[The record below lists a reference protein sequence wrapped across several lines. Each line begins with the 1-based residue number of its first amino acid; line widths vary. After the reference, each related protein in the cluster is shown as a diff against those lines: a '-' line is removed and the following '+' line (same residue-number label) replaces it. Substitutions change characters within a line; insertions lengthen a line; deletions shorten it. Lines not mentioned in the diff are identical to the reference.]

1 MLDVVTGKT
10 QLVLGEVVRVEE
22 MSADKAQTLLLN
34 AVSEDLQ
41 SAGDELPSITTQLV
55 NTLDRLALTVD
66 LAGAR
71 IGSDVDEGAQAHDA
85 MQRYL
90 TDVQHHRDRLLQSRE
105 YTEATEYDQT
115 VWTVWEAS
123 LVSLRDVE
131 ERDTSIRPIDFWALL
146 TCLDRAN
153 IQTEMF
159 RLASDS
165 SSGERR
171 RRGTRRHVGTG
182 TRRSVR
188 RPVTTRRDGKVWQ
201 DEGRWKE
208 SEQLFFAAW
217 QGLAQ
222 ELGKE
227 HPSTLTAMAYLAST
241 YRKQGRWKEAEE
253 LDVKVMEGMSRML
266 GEEHPDML
274 SAMAD
279 LAATY
284 RNQGRWKEA
293 EELEGR
299 HLLFNRLRGEDEKF
313 NPSILRLSL
322 LLLLFDVYLTWAR
335 IEKATPTPLAPP
347 PGLLQNAT
355 LSTLI
360 SPPQQPSPHQPQT
373 FLATQPILFQ
383 YAFFLLL
390 CAVETAS
397 FHLPIRFLLS
407 LPHPQTSTTSWPAR
421 LYNFLLPHYPHPSLI
436 STALLV
442 SSFTKLFPLLL
453 LVWNYDLPS
462 SASAVSWAVIIN
474 NVAALEIVLGS
485 GYLRAMGLCAVG
497 AICRA
502 GVGWGILR
510 MVGVGGG
517 IAAAGVV
524 ETADVIE
531 MWRRIAEGV
540 GFS

>member
-1 MLDVVTGKT
+1 MPICIHCCLPLPSLYTTHSKADDKSLGKGVRLTQCPRCKGFADKYVEHDFVVLCID
-10 QLVLGEVVRVEE
+10 LVL
-22 MSADKAQTLLLN
+22 
-34 AVSEDLQ
+34 
-41 SAGDELPSITTQLV
+41 
-55 NTLDRLALTVD
+55 
-66 LAGAR
+66 
-71 IGSDVDEGAQAHDA
+71 
-85 MQRYL
+85 
-90 TDVQHHRDRLLQSRE
+90 
-105 YTEATEYDQT
+105 
-115 VWTVWEAS
+115 
-123 LVSLRDVE
+123 
-131 ERDTSIRPIDFWALL
+131 IRP
-146 TCLDRAN
+146 
-153 IQTEMF
+153 E
-159 RLASDS
+159 
-165 SSGERR
+165 
-171 RRGTRRHVGTG
+171 V
-182 TRRSVR
+182 
-188 RPVTTRRDGKVWQ
+188 
-201 DEGRWKE
+201 
-208 SEQLFFAAW
+208 
-217 QGLAQ
+217 
-222 ELGKE
+222 
-227 HPSTLTAMAYLAST
+227 Y
-241 YRKQGRWKEAEE
+241 
-253 LDVKVMEGMSRML
+253 
-266 GEEHPDML
+266 
-274 SAMAD
+274 
-279 LAATY
+279 
-284 RNQGRWKEA
+284 
-293 EELEGR
+293 R
-299 HLLFNRLRGEDEKF
+299 HLLFNRLRGEDDKF

-335 IEKATPTPLAPP
+335 IEKATPTPLAAP

-407 LPHPQTSTTSWPAR
+407 LPHPQTSTTSWQAR

-524 ETADVIE
+524 ETGDVIE
-531 MWRRIAEGV
+531 MGRRIAEGV